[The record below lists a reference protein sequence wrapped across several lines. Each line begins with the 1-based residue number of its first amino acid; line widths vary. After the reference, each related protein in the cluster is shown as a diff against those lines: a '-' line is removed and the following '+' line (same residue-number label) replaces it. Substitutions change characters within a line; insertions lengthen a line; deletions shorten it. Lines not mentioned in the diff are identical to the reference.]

1 MKITTKTIEENLN
14 DFHELEK
21 LYRINKKDFKK
32 SIDYLHKNS
41 KNAAVKIWFER
52 LNYKSE
58 RNFQIKK
65 NEILLIILLGLF
77 SGLISKIPD
86 IFKLEWYT
94 FNPEGFKIND
104 VTEET
109 FYSRNISFIIFPAL
123 CFYYFLKDKF
133 SIKYLVIYALI
144 LIISSLFINSFP
156 K

>member
-32 SIDYLHKNS
+32 SIELLHKNS
-41 KNAAVKIWFER
+41 KNATVKIWFER

-65 NEILLIILLGLF
+65 NEILIIILLGLF

-86 IFKLEWYT
+86 IFNLEWYT
-94 FNPEGFKIND
+94 LNPKGIKINN
-104 VTEET
+104 TEEI

-133 SIKYLVIYALI
+133 SINR
-144 LIISSLFINSFP
+144 SQCP
-156 K
+156 